1 MHDLKAIDA
10 SDAKIRL
17 LLALC
22 VLTLVVTVWFSVRW
36 QLGDMLAVLTQET
49 DPNVVEIAELSTRW
63 APSNPAAFSL
73 KASVADGADASIP
86 ALEEAVRR
94 SPYDYRWRTELGR
107 AYEQD
112 ERLAEAA
119 VQLEKAVEL
128 APSYSSA
135 RWHLGNFYLRQ
146 NQTGKAIAEL
156 KIAAENSIK
165 YREQVFSLIWDYSNK
180 EPAQLE
186 GLVGER
192 PDMRARL
199 AYFFAARG
207 HAEEALRNWNHL
219 TEADKTKNTAIARS
233 IALGLFDQKH
243 FPESLEFARQNGAET
258 EALPE
263 AISNGSFEKP
273 IGENGDSRFGWQTPR
288 TDPKFEAVP
297 DNRVKREGNRSLRLT
312 FKGFNKPTLAN
323 VLQTVVVE
331 PNRKYRLQFWVRTEN
346 LRSPGMPLVEIINL
360 NDEKM
365 ISRSPKS
372 PNGTADWQQVI
383 VEFAAPANCNGI
395 SVRTVR
401 EFCGEDCPI
410 SGILWY
416 DNFELI
422 RL

>member
-1 MHDLKAIDA
+1 MHDLKPIDTR
-10 SDAKIRL
+10 SVKVRIL
-17 LLALC
+17 LGLG
-22 VLTLVVTVWFSVRW
+22 VISLVAAAWFSIRW
-36 QLGDMLAVLTQET
+36 QLGDMLATLTQET
-49 DPNVVEIAELSTRW
+49 DPNVVEIAEVAARW
-63 APSNPAAFSL
+63 APANPAAFSL
-73 KASVADGADASIP
+73 KASVADGPAASI
-86 ALEEAVRR
+86 ADLEDAVRR
-94 SPYDYRWRTELGR
+94 SPNDHRWRTELGR

-146 NQTGKAIAEL
+146 NQTGKALAEL

-180 EPAQLE
+180 EAAQIESLA
-186 GLVGER
+186 GER

-207 HAEEALRNWNHL
+207 RAEEALWNWNHL
-219 TEADKTKNTAIARS
+219 TEADKAKNTAIARS

-243 FPESLEFARQNGAET
+243 FPESLEFARQYGAET

-263 AISNGSFEKP
+263 TISNGSFEKA
-273 IGENGDSRFGWQTPR
+273 IGENADSRFGWQTPR
-288 TDPKFEAVP
+288 NDPKFDAVP
-297 DNRVKREGNRSLRLT
+297 DNRVKRDGNRSLRLT
-312 FKGFNKPTLAN
+312 FKGFSKPTFAN

-346 LRSPGMPLVEIINL
+346 LRSAGMPLIEIINS

-365 ISRSPKS
+365 IVRSPKV
-372 PNGTADWQQVI
+372 PTGTADWQQIV
-383 VEFAAPANCNGI
+383 VEFSSPANCSGI
-395 SVRTVR
+395 SVRTIR

-410 SGILWY
+410 TGILWY
-416 DNFELI
+416 DDFALS